1 LLNNSIHSLQKRLL
15 AVFVLVTFIFV
26 AIIIR
31 LFYVQVV
38 KSDWLTAKASEQW
51 YRSLPLKS
59 ERGGIYDANGTALA
73 VSYSTYDI
81 YVRAN
86 MVDNP
91 NETALL
97 LSSNLGLNYEDV
109 YKKVINKNVGESTI
123 KLQVDDKTAK
133 KLIDLNLAG
142 VVFTKNNK
150 RHYTYGDLLTQ
161 VLGFTTIDN
170 TGQSGL
176 ELYYD
181 KYLKGIDGYALEESD
196 VHGVKIDNTLSKY
209 IPSIA
214 GMNLELTIDANI
226 QNFLETALIDL
237 MVEQKPTSA
246 TGIVMNAKTGEIVAM
261 STKPSYDLNNVPRD
275 NVENLLNMSR
285 NVAIVDVYEPGSTF
299 KVLTMAS
306 AIEEGVAKLSDR
318 FYDPGYRLVDGE
330 KIKCW
335 KLTGHGSQS
344 LSEGLANSCNSVF
357 IDLALRLGTDKMYER
372 FGIYNLGSTLGVDFL
387 GEGSGI
393 LMNKSSAKTVDVA
406 RMGFGQAVAV
416 TPLQLITAFCSTVN
430 GGLLYKPYFVKQITD
445 VNGTIVYEN
454 QPQVIRRT
462 ISEETSSIMKT
473 MVEDVVKKFSGF
485 NAFIP
490 GYRVGGK
497 TGTTQKYKNGAI
509 SGTYIAS
516 FVGTFP
522 ADDPDYVILIM
533 ADEPTGSSYYGSVVA
548 TPYAKMVIEDI
559 IEYKNYPAEN
569 LEEDLKKIE
578 KNVTVPNV
586 VGMEIN
592 KAIYELEELGL
603 YVEVEGEGKEVIS
616 QTPPSGTMVCKN
628 SIIILS
634 T

>member
-1 LLNNSIHSLQKRLL
+1 
-15 AVFVLVTFIFV
+15 
-26 AIIIR
+26 
-31 LFYVQVV
+31 
-38 KSDWLTAKASEQW
+38 
-51 YRSLPLKS
+51 
-59 ERGGIYDANGTALA
+59 
-73 VSYSTYDI
+73 
-81 YVRAN
+81 
-86 MVDNP
+86 
-91 NETALL
+91 
-97 LSSNLGLNYEDV
+97 
-109 YKKVINKNVGESTI
+109 
-123 KLQVDDKTAK
+123 
-133 KLIDLNLAG
+133 
-142 VVFTKNNK
+142 
-150 RHYTYGDLLTQ
+150 
-161 VLGFTTIDN
+161 
-170 TGQSGL
+170 
-176 ELYYD
+176 
-181 KYLKGIDGYALEESD
+181 
-196 VHGVKIDNTLSKY
+196 
-209 IPSIA
+209 
-214 GMNLELTIDANI
+214 
-226 QNFLETALIDL
+226 
-237 MVEQKPTSA
+237 
-246 TGIVMNAKTGEIVAM
+246 
-261 STKPSYDLNNVPRD
+261 VPRD

-306 AIEEGVAKLSDR
+306 AIKEGVAKLSDR

-634 T
+634 TWKFWLILLLRIHFD

>member
-1 LLNNSIHSLQKRLL
+1 MLNNSIHSLQKRLL
-15 AVFVLVTFIFV
+15 AVFVLVTFIFLV
-26 AIIIR
+26 IIVR

-59 ERGGIYDANGTALA
+59 ERGGIFDANGNALA
-73 VSYSTYDI
+73 VSYSTYDV
-81 YVRAN
+81 YVRAK

-91 NETALL
+91 NEVALL
-97 LSSNLGLNYEDV
+97 LSSNLGLDYESV
-109 YKKVINKNVGESTI
+109 YKKVINKSVGESTI

-133 KLIDLNLAG
+133 KLIELNLNG

-150 RHYTYGDLLTQ
+150 RYYPYGDLLTQ

-170 TGQSGL
+170 VGQSGL

-214 GMNLELTIDANI
+214 GMNLELTIDVNI
-226 QNFLETALIDL
+226 QNYLETALIDL
-237 MVEQKPTSA
+237 MVEQKPTSC

-275 NVENLLNMSR
+275 NIESLMQMSR
-285 NVAIVDVYEPGSTF
+285 NVSIVDVYEPGSTF

-306 AIEEGVAKLSDR
+306 AIEEGVAHLSDR

-335 KLTGHGSQS
+335 KLTGLGSQT

-372 FGIYNLGSTLGVDFL
+372 FGIYNLGQNLGVDFM
-387 GEGSGI
+387 GEGGGI

-416 TPLQLITAFCSTVN
+416 TPIQLITAFCSTVN
-430 GGLLYKPYFVKQITD
+430 GGLLYKPYFVKSITD
-445 VNGTIVYEN
+445 ATGEVIYEN

-462 ISEETSSIMKT
+462 ISEKTSDIMKV

-485 NAFIP
+485 YAFIP

-497 TGTTQKYKNGAI
+497 TGTTQKYKDGRI

-522 ADDPDYVILIM
+522 ANDPDM
-533 ADEPTGSSYYGSVVA
+533 
-548 TPYAKMVIEDI
+548 
-559 IEYKNYPAEN
+559 
-569 LEEDLKKIE
+569 
-578 KNVTVPNV
+578 
-586 VGMEIN
+586 
-592 KAIYELEELGL
+592 
-603 YVEVEGEGKEVIS
+603 
-616 QTPPSGTMVCKN
+616 
-628 SIIILS
+628 
-634 T
+634 

>member
-1 LLNNSIHSLQKRLL
+1 LQNNSIYSLQKRLL
-15 AVFVLVTFIFV
+15 AVFVLITFIFV

-38 KSDWLTAKASEQW
+38 KSEWLTAKACEQW
-51 YRSLPLKS
+51 YRSLPLKA
-59 ERGGIYDANGTALA
+59 ERGTIYDSNGNALA
-73 VSYSTYDI
+73 ENYSTYDI
-81 YVRAN
+81 YVRPN
-86 MVDNP
+86 NVYNP

-97 LSSNLGLNYEDV
+97 LSSNLGLNYDKV
-109 YKKVINKNVGESTI
+109 YKKIINKNVGESTI
-123 KLQVDDKTAK
+123 KLQVDEITAK
-133 KLIDLNLAG
+133 KIIDFNLPG

-150 RHYTYGDLLTQ
+150 RIYPYGDLLTQ

-170 TGQSGL
+170 NGQSGL

-181 KYLKGIDGYALEESD
+181 KYLKGVDGKALEESD
-196 VHGVKIDNTLSKY
+196 VHGVKIDNSLSKY
-209 IPSIA
+209 IPSVS
-214 GMNLELTIDANI
+214 GMNIQLTIDSNI
-226 QNFLETALIDL
+226 QLSLEQALIQL
-237 MVEQKPTSA
+237 MAEQKPSSC
-246 TGIVMNAKTGEIVAM
+246 TGIVMNARNGEIVAM
-261 STKPSYDLNNVPRD
+261 STKPSYDLNNIPRD
-275 NVENLLNMSR
+275 NIENLLNMSR
-285 NVAIVDVYEPGSTF
+285 NMAIVDVYEPGSTF

-306 AIEEGVAKLSDR
+306 AIEEGVAHLSDR

-357 IDLALRLGTDKMYER
+357 IDLALKLGADKMYER
-372 FGIYNLGSTLGVDFL
+372 FGIYGLGKALGVDFS

-393 LMNKSSAKTVDVA
+393 LMNKTSAKNVDVA
-406 RMGFGQAVAV
+406 RMGFGQAIAV
-416 TPLQLITAFCSTVN
+416 TPLQLITAFASTVN
-430 GGLLYKPYFVKQITD
+430 GGLLYEPYFVKSITD
-445 VNGTIVYEN
+445 TNGSVVYEKSAN
-454 QPQVIRRT
+454 VIRRT
-462 ISEETSSIMKT
+462 ISESTSDIMKT

-522 ADDPDYVILIM
+522 ANDPDYVILIL

-559 IEYKNYPAEN
+559 IEYKNYPSEN
-569 LEEDLKKIE
+569 LEDDTKKVE
-578 KNVTVPNV
+578 KNIEIPSV
-586 VGMEIN
+586 VGLEIN
-592 KAIYELEELGL
+592 KAIFELEQLGL
-603 YVEVEGEGKEVIS
+603 YVEIEGDGKEVIS
-616 QTPPSGTMVCKN
+616 QTLPPGTMVCKN
-628 SIIILS
+628 SVVILS